1 MTFEGRTRHS
11 SIGSAAGGAPL
22 ARVQSANNNP
32 RRQRLLNGRVYG
44 VNRAAFK
51 NIKDEE
57 PDFVEWGHGGAGSV
71 NNRHG
76 AGSSKYAGVQSGTKL
91 SIGAVAGPASSTA
104 GGDEDDGTGMAWVRR
119 RREQRERERREK
131 EEQEQQQAR
140 QDTTTTTTSSITSE
154 ESEKDVLE
162 MMPSPGA
169 MDVTAGGT
177 PSATPEEHHIVTAIQ
192 LPAPPHAHAHPHT
205 HAHQQHHDALD
216 KPAPPSEQ
224 SNKSS
229 SESSDVDEEGET
241 ETESDD
247 EDEDEDDEEENE
259 RRKTALGAGVEKISR
274 HKEEQQ

>member
-91 SIGAVAGPASSTA
+91 SIGAVASPASSTA

-131 EEQEQQQAR
+131 EEQEQV
-140 QDTTTTTTSSITSE
+140 S
-154 ESEKDVLE
+154 
-162 MMPSPGA
+162 
-169 MDVTAGGT
+169 
-177 PSATPEEHHIVTAIQ
+177 
-192 LPAPPHAHAHPHT
+192 LPHLINFSQKLT
-205 HAHQQHHDALD
+205 YIFSNRLD
-216 KPAPPSEQ
+216 KTLQLLLRVLLPKRAKRMSW
-224 SNKSS
+224 K
-229 SESSDVDEEGET
+229 
-241 ETESDD
+241 
-247 EDEDEDDEEENE
+247 
-259 RRKTALGAGVEKISR
+259 
-274 HKEEQQ
+274 